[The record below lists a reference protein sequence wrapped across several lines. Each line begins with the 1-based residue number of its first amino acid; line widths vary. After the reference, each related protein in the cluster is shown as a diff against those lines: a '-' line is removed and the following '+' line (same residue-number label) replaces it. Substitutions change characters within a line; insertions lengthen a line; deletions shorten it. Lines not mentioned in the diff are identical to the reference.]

1 MNGQANLNEIQHKN
15 MIIDF
20 AERMKKRN
28 IKYKTKQFNDMMLED
43 PYLNALRTT
52 YGYALTCHKS
62 QGGEWN
68 EVFLYLEK
76 SLYAR
81 RGTELYQWAYTAVT
95 RAKDFLHIADNWLV
109 R

>member
-1 MNGQANLNEIQHKN
+1 

-20 AERMKKRN
+20 AQRMKNRG
-28 IKYKTKQFNDMMLED
+28 IKPKTEEFKKMMLHD

-62 QGGEWN
+62 QGGEWD
-68 EVFLYLEK
+68 EVFFYLEK

-81 RGTELYQWAYTAVT
+81 RGSELFQWAYTAVT
-95 RAKDFLHIADNWLV
+95 RTKNILHIADNWLV